1 MQQTAIAASPLD
13 IPVSR
18 QLVTLTVVSYG
29 GGTNSTA
36 MLIGMHERGERP
48 DYVTFADTGSE
59 QEYTYKHMAAVN
71 YWLASVGFPTITVVK
86 PTQPQMV
93 KDGSLFNEC
102 VRLGRL
108 PSKAY
113 GNGSCS
119 LKWKVEPQNK
129 YNRKL
134 AETLGLELS
143 QIVRLIGYDA
153 DEPQRY
159 ERAKA
164 LAHKQPTGLRFPL
177 IEWDW
182 GRDECVEAIER
193 AGLPQP
199 GKSSCVM
206 CPSMKKHEIL
216 TLRKDYPKTLVAV
229 LEMERR
235 AMAGEG
241 QAEASRSGLGRS
253 FVWSEFISNQNSQ
266 ACLFSEAG
274 VQEIDCGCYDG

>member
-1 MQQTAIAASPLD
+1 MIQI
-13 IPVSR
+13 
-18 QLVTLTVVSYG
+18 VSYG

-36 MLIGMHERGERP
+36 MLIGLHERGERP
-48 DYVTFADTGSE
+48 DYITFADTGSE
-59 QEYTYKHMAAVN
+59 QEYTYRHMTAVN
-71 YWLASVGFPTITVVK
+71 AWCESVGFPLITVVK

-93 KDGSLFNEC
+93 ADGSLLAESE
-102 VRLGRL
+102 RLGRM

-119 LKWKVEPQNK
+119 MKWKVEPQNRW
-129 YNRKL
+129 NRRL
-134 AETLGLELS
+134 AESLGIEQS

-153 DEPQRY
+153 DERQRY
-159 ERAKA
+159 DRAMA
-164 LAHKQPTGLRFPL
+164 LADKQPTKQRFPL

-182 GRDECVEAIER
+182 GRDECVEAISR
-193 AGLPQP
+193 AGLQQP

-216 TLRKDYPKTLVAV
+216 TLRNNYPVMFARV

-241 QAEASRSGLGRS
+241 QAPQSRGGLGRTFS
-253 FVWSEFISNQNSQ
+253 WRDFIATADAQTG
-266 ACLFSEAG
+266 LFSDAG
-274 VQEIDCGCYDG
+274 VQEVDCGCYDGG

>member
-1 MQQTAIAASPLD
+1 VLPAPTI
-13 IPVSR
+13 
-18 QLVTLTVVSYG
+18 TVMSYG

-36 MLIGMHERGERP
+36 MLIGLHERGERP
-48 DYVTFADTGSE
+48 DYCTFADTGSE
-59 QEYTYKHMAAVN
+59 QEYTYRHMAAVN
-71 YWLASVGFPTITVVK
+71 AWCESVGFPTITVVK
-86 PTQPQMV
+86 PTQPMMV
-93 KDGSLFNEC
+93 SDGSLFNEC

-119 LKWKVEPQNK
+119 LKWKVEPQNRW
-129 YNRKL
+129 NRRL
-134 AETLGLELS
+134 AETLGVELS
-143 QIVRLIGYDA
+143 QIVRLVGYDA
-153 DEPQRY
+153 DELPRY

-164 LAHKQPTGLRFPL
+164 LADKQPTRLRFPL

-182 GRDECVEAIER
+182 GRDECVDAIAR

-216 TLRKDYPKTLVAV
+216 TLRKNYPETFASV

-241 QAEASRSGLGRS
+241 QAPQSRSGLGRTFS
-253 FVWSEFISNQNSQ
+253 WQEFIAKSD
-266 ACLFSEAG
+266 AELCLFSDAG
-274 VQEIDCGCYDG
+274 TPEMDCGCYDG

>member
-1 MQQTAIAASPLD
+1 MSEVI
-13 IPVSR
+13 VM
-18 QLVTLTVVSYG
+18 SYG

-36 MLIGMHERGERP
+36 MLVGIRERGEQSP
-48 DYVTFADTGSE
+48 DYITFADTGSE
-59 QEYTYKHMAAVN
+59 QQYTYDHMKVVN
-71 YWLASVGFPTITVVK
+71 DWCESVGFPQITIVK
-86 PTQPQMV
+86 ATQPQMI
-93 KDGSLFNEC
+93 KDGSLFNES

-119 LKWKVEPQNK
+119 LKWKVEPQNQW
-129 YNRKL
+129 NR
-134 AETLGLELS
+134 ALS
-143 QIVRLIGYDA
+143 QKLGIPLSDIVRLIGYDA
-153 DEPQRY
+153 DEMHRY
-159 ERAKA
+159 DRAVG
-164 LAHKQPTGLRFPL
+164 LAHKQPTRIRFPL

-182 GRDECVEAIER
+182 GRDECVAAIAR

-199 GKSSCVM
+199 GKSSCFM

-216 TLRKDYPKTLVAV
+216 SLRKNYPITFHSVI
-229 LEMERR
+229 EMERR

-253 FVWSEFISNQNSQ
+253 FAWGDFIKQVDGQ
-266 ACLFSEAG
+266 GDLFSGKDSELIKSDAG